1 MLYFSLN
8 SRRCFSWKKGVEGGE
23 GGGGGKGDK
32 IAIFTNI
39 MYYIEKENVFG
50 IQFQ

>member
-8 SRRCFSWKKGVEGGE
+8 SRRCFSWKKGVEGG
-23 GGGGGKGDK
+23 GGDGKGDK

>member
-8 SRRCFSWKKGVEGGE
+8 SRRCFSWKKGVEGGG

-39 MYYIEKENVFG
+39 MYYIEKENVLG
-50 IQFQ
+50 IQIQ

>member
-8 SRRCFSWKKGVEGGE
+8 SRRCFSWKKGVEG

-50 IQFQ
+50 IQIQ

>member
-8 SRRCFSWKKGVEGGE
+8 SRRCFSWKKGGRRRR
-23 GGGGGKGDK
+23 GGGGKGDK

-50 IQFQ
+50 IQIQ